1 MSSSVVGCCR
11 VCDSGAVTFLTS
23 LRTAKGDFRRFHR
36 CGACGSIF
44 DASAARGDYENW
56 TGGAP
61 DAELAVKLAFEI
73 RAGLFFMA
81 PLLMLLQDL
90 VSGARPVRF
99 AEVGAGVGFLV
110 HLACWMGWEASGIEP
125 SPAADAGR
133 EALEV
138 RVARAEL
145 EAGSL
150 PRNCDA
156 IVASEVIEH
165 VPKPQDFI
173 ARLGLHLAP
182 DGVLLLTTPNAA
194 VLANGTEIEALDSF
208 WPGEHLII
216 LSPTGMRLLLGRH
229 GFHDVRIME
238 AEGSSGRKRL
248 VVLAARQQGR
258 LAAATDW
265 QVAQARGQ
273 EFLRGYLGELVAS
286 RQRSNRRDSVYAG
299 ALGRLSE
306 LLVNTGRFDEA
317 EPHLAAFE
325 DLLAALGVDE
335 AQVKSLRSDG
345 FVPFLRRAPAC
356 IGSHYFASG
365 MLALR
370 HRRDLRAAQR
380 LFALAGHVFA
390 LEERVLPRLFPVG
403 RHARA
408 RLHEGIALLEAGRRA
423 EAARVFETTLKAPGL
438 WPDVRR
444 DLLRHRAMA
453 CIQLGQNGAAL
464 AALGELA
471 ADDPTLVPAE
481 RRELARHILLAA
493 GQFVGALEAG
503 AGAAVGALA
512 AVRATAERT
521 SMIVE
526 RMAAALETLACRS
539 EELRGQQAARHAEL
553 TTVTAALGRDVA
565 RIAAALELLAW
576 TARLPIRGIRAL
588 ARAFRR
594 PFRARAPVVV
604 ALPPVDGG
612 SPDAAPLD
620 LRQLPGSV
628 VRPDGKE
635 VAVGELVT
643 GRTLAQE
650 IVCPEDGLAAVWV
663 KLGTY
668 GRESTAHL
676 QLEVVSAEGQPL
688 RQVLEPLAA
697 CADND
702 MHRFA
707 FDPIPTSGGESY
719 TIVLSSPDA
728 SPGNG
733 VAVWCRPDGDV
744 GRLRIDDRPARGA
757 IICDLAFRPPAPER
771 DLLIVTP
778 DTVAEPRIGL
788 GMRHWEITRALA
800 AHGLRVTLASVH
812 PVPPDVRGDGFEVVA
827 LAAQPEALVRRHA
840 AVLVQGDVLHRR
852 PELGRSGTHV
862 IADMVTPIHIEN
874 LEIGGQE
881 YAVGTEIIRQCL
893 RRGDFF
899 ICGNESQRLY
909 WLGMLTAHGRLTKEC
924 ADADKELRGLIDV
937 VGFGIPDEAPV
948 QTRPVLKGVVEGIDP
963 EDFVL
968 LWFGGLWDWL
978 DPLTLVRAVHAAH
991 AEEPRVKLYFAFYR
1005 RPGAEPTR
1013 MARATWNLAAELGAL
1028 GRSVFFGDLPVPH
1041 GERADYLCESDV
1053 GVLCQAHNFET
1064 RLSARTRILD
1074 YIWAGRPILLNA
1086 GDESADLVERHNLGW
1101 VVPRRDAAAFRDAI
1115 LALVR
1120 TPGLWSERAAN
1131 AERIRP
1137 RFYWTRVVEPL
1148 VRNVRAAAGRTAAGR
1163 AAAVGGPG
1171 PCSPAEVR
1179 EQAS

>member
-1 MSSSVVGCCR
+1 MSPAAASSCP
-11 VCDSGAVTFLTS
+11 VCDSSAVAFLTRLQTS
-23 LRTAKGDFRRFHR
+23 QGDFRSFYR
-36 CGACGSIF
+36 CAGCGSVF
-44 DASAARGDYENW
+44 DPSNAPADYENW
-56 TGGAP
+56 TAGAP
-61 DAELAVKLAFEI
+61 DGELAIKFAFEA

-81 PLLMLLQDL
+81 PLVALLGDL
-90 VSGARPVRF
+90 LSGARPVRF

-110 HLACWMGWEASGIEP
+110 HLASWMGWDASGIEP

-133 EALEV
+133 EALDV
-138 RVARAEL
+138 RVARARL
-145 EAGSL
+145 EAGGL
-150 PRNCDA
+150 PRDCDA
-156 IVASEVIEH
+156 VLASEVIEH
-165 VPKPQDFI
+165 VPNPDDFV
-173 ARLGLHLAP
+173 ARLALHLAP
-182 DGVLLLTTPNAA
+182 EGVLLLTTPSAA
-194 VLANGTEIEALDSF
+194 VLADGTEIEVLDSF

-216 LSPTGMRLLLGRH
+216 FSPIGMRLLLDRH
-229 GFHDVRIME
+229 GFHDVRILE

-248 VVLAARQQGR
+248 VVLAAREQGR

-265 QVAQARGQ
+265 QVAQARGH
-273 EFLRGYLGELVAS
+273 ELLRGYLGELVAS

-299 ALGRLSE
+299 ALGRLAE

-325 DLLAALGVDE
+325 DLLAVLGVDE
-335 AQVKSLRSDG
+335 AQVKSLRSDA

-356 IGSHYFASG
+356 IGSYYFASG
-365 MLALR
+365 ILALR

-390 LEERVLPRLFPVG
+390 LEETVLPALFPGG

-408 RLHEGIALLEAGRRA
+408 RLHEGIALLEAGRCA
-423 EAARVFETTLKAPGL
+423 EAARVFETTLTARGL

-464 AALGELA
+464 AALGELV

-481 RRELARHILLAA
+481 RREVARHILLAA
-493 GQFVGALEAG
+493 GQLVGALEAR
-503 AGAAVGALA
+503 ADAAVGALA
-512 AVRATAERT
+512 AIRATAERT

-526 RMAAALETLACRS
+526 RMGAALETLACRIQ
-539 EELRGQQAARHAEL
+539 ELRGQQATVHAEL
-553 TTVTAALGRDVA
+553 TTATAALGRDVA

-576 TARLPIRGIRAL
+576 TARLPIRAIRAVS
-588 ARAFRR
+588 RAFRR
-594 PFRARAPVVV
+594 PFRRRAPVFV
-604 ALPPVDGG
+604 ALP
-612 SPDAAPLD
+612 SPDAGRPHAGPLD

-635 VAVGELVT
+635 VAVGELVM
-643 GRTLAQE
+643 GRTLAQA

-668 GRESTAHL
+668 GRESPAHL
-676 QLEVVSAEGQPL
+676 QLDVVSAEGRPL
-688 RQVLEPLAA
+688 RRVLEPVAA
-697 CADND
+697 CVDND

-707 FDPIPTSGGESY
+707 FDPIPTSGGEAY

-733 VAVWCRPDGDV
+733 VAVWCRPDGDAS
-744 GRLRIDDRPARGA
+744 GLRIDDRPARGR
-757 IICDLAFRPPAPER
+757 IICDFAFRPPAPER

-788 GMRHWEITRALA
+788 GMRHWEIARALA
-800 AHGLRVTLASVH
+800 AHGLQVTLASVH

-827 LAAQPEALVRRHA
+827 LGAQPEALVRRHA

-852 PELGRSGTHV
+852 PELARSGAHV

-874 LEIGGQE
+874 LEIGGPE
-881 YAVGTEIIRQCL
+881 YAVGTEIIRKCL

-948 QTRPVLKGVVEGIDP
+948 KTRPVLKGVVEGIEP
-963 EDFVL
+963 KDFVL

-978 DPLTLVRAVHAAH
+978 DPLTLVRAAHAAH
-991 AEEPRVKLYFAFYR
+991 AEEPRVKLYFAFHR

-1013 MARATWNLAAELGAL
+1013 MARATWDLAAELGAL

-1074 YIWAGRPILLNA
+1074 YVWAGRPILVNA
-1086 GDESADLVERHNLGW
+1086 GDESADLVERHNLGL
-1101 VVPRRDAAAFRDAI
+1101 VVPGRDAAAFRDAI

-1120 TPGLWSERAAN
+1120 TPGLWSEKAAN
-1131 AERIRP
+1131 VERIRP
-1137 RFYWTRVVEPL
+1137 RFYWTRVVEPV
-1148 VRNVRAAAGRTAAGR
+1148 VRDVRLTLRGTAGRGATAMHPR
-1163 AAAVGGPG
+1163 PLSPVDAVP
-1171 PCSPAEVR
+1171 PS
-1179 EQAS
+1179 